1 MSNPNSLYNII
12 KTNVIDGRLP
22 GDFSLPK
29 PKGSD
34 QNLPFADG
42 AMDGIYLYHMEH
54 SGLTGEQRAVMELA
68 VDYMNQ
74 ADLIGADAAFKKL
87 GSMAGAISVVDEL
100 QRYIVSHAVNPNDK
114 PDPKDPAAV
123 RLTLKN
129 ISDIARTLI
138 RESENKESVKFGL
151 EVCEIFRSQ
160 PDDVKEAIATLG
172 LSDEFT
178 IFAVWNM
185 LNWEDG
191 NARIFELIKK
201 VRGWGRIHALDKL
214 EPETPEIRR
223 WILMEGTDNDVMP
236 AYSGL
241 TAWIKADVPELLRGE
256 PAPEEFRAVSFIM
269 DAVLDEGPV
278 QGISIMED
286 AEGVLNAYLDQ
297 AGKQD
302 LNADEYD
309 TIKSI
314 MDKVSENELDI
325 PSVRARCEEILN
337 SPECKDAAMNA
348 VSEGRHFELADSLEI
363 DYAGRLFD
371 LMKDDFDKY
380 HGQCRRLMAL
390 EEYVDPV
397 IDLFTEKLP
406 LEVMKSKPTTS
417 SGLGPEFA
425 EYSKL
430 LFILQELDD
439 HPGKGEELLITGLNS
454 PVVNNRFM
462 AVRVL
467 KNWTHRLSRSL
478 REISPK
484 INAELYKLPSAEPV
498 PELKADML
506 DLLRGKIFTATDLN
520 PEAN

>member
-1 MSNPNSLYNII
+1 MSNPNSIYNII
-12 KTNVIDGRLP
+12 KDNAIDGRLP

-29 PKGSD
+29 PKDSD
-34 QNLPFADG
+34 QDIPFADG

-74 ADLIGADAAFKKL
+74 ADLTGADAAFKKL

-100 QRYIVSHAVNPNDK
+100 QRYIVAHAVNPNDK
-114 PDPKDPAAV
+114 PDPGDPNAI
-123 RLTLKN
+123 RLRLKN
-129 ISDIARTLI
+129 ICDTARVLI

-160 PDDVKEAIATLG
+160 PDDVKEIITTLG

-191 NARIFELIKK
+191 NARIFDLIRK
-201 VRGWGRIHALDKL
+201 VRGWGRVHALEKL
-214 EPETPEIRR
+214 EPDTPEIRH

-241 TAWIKADVPELLRGE
+241 TAWIKSGALDVLRGE
-256 PAPEEFRAVSFIM
+256 PTPEEFHAVSYIM
-269 DAVLDEGPV
+269 DALLDEGPV
-278 QGISIMED
+278 PGLSEVED
-286 AEGVLNAYLDQ
+286 AEGALNSYLDQ
-297 AGKQD
+297 AVKQE
-302 LNADEYD
+302 LNADEYE
-309 TIKSI
+309 TVMSI
-314 MDKVSENELDI
+314 LNRDSEEKTEM

-337 SPECKDAAMNA
+337 SPECMAAAMAA
-348 VSEGRHFELADSLEI
+348 VTEGRHFGLADSLEI
-363 DYAGRLFD
+363 DYAGKLFE

-380 HGQCRRLMAL
+380 HAQCWRLMDKD
-390 EEYVDPV
+390 EYVDPV
-397 IDLFTEKLP
+397 IDLFTERLP
-406 LEVMKSKPTTS
+406 LEVMKSRPTTN
-417 SGLGPEFA
+417 SGLGPEFQ

-439 HPGKGEELLITGLNS
+439 HPGKGEKLLITGLNS

-467 KNWTHRLSRSL
+467 KNWTHRLSRPL
-478 REISPK
+478 REISPG
-484 INAELYKLPSAEPV
+484 INAELYKLPSAEPI
-498 PELKADML
+498 PELKSDML
-506 DLLRGKIFTATDLN
+506 DLLRGKIYTATDLN
-520 PEAN
+520 PDAN